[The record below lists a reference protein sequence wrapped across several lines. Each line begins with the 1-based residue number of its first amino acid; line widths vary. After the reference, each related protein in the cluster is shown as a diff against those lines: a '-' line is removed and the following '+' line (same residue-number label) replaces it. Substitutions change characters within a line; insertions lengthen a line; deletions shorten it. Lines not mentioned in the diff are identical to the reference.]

1 MKTRSDI
8 LPLIGAVTLA
18 VTVLQGATQGSISH
32 QSPAAQIGNSVDVA
46 GVGVDISKAQLAGVG
61 VDISKAQ
68 LAAVLIAR
76 LEGKG
81 VDIS

>member
-1 MKTRSDI
+1 MKTRNDI

-18 VTVLQGATQGSISH
+18 VAALQGATQGSTSP
-32 QSPAAQIGNSVDVA
+32 QLPAAHIGKSVDLA

-76 LEGKG
+76 LAGKG